1 MINIVSLIL
10 HIDKYISVIIQNYG
24 SLVYLFLFLV
34 VFCETGLVV
43 IPFLPGDSM
52 LFAAGAFAAS
62 GSLKI
67 MVLYILFIAAAFLGD
82 TANYH
87 IGYYIGPKAF
97 KNNSKFL
104 KKEHLEKTQEFYK
117 KHGGVTIIIARF
129 MPIIRTF
136 APFVAG
142 IGKMGYSKFISY
154 NLTGGILWVTF
165 VLFAGYFFGN
175 IPVVRNNFCIVVYG
189 IIIISILPGI
199 IGLIRG
205 SKNGKLSKERA

>member
-1 MINIVSLIL
+1 MINIISFVL
-10 HIDKYISVIIQNYG
+10 HIDKYISILIQNYG
-24 SLVYLFLFLV
+24 NLVYLILLLI

-43 IPFLPGDSM
+43 IPFLPGDSL

-67 MVLYILFIAAAFLGD
+67 TLLYFLFIAAAFLGD
-82 TANYH
+82 TVNYH

-97 KNNSKFL
+97 KSNSKLL
-104 KKEHLEKTQEFYK
+104 KKEHLERTYEFYK
-117 KHGGVTIIIARF
+117 KHGGKTIIIARF

-154 NLTGGILWVTF
+154 NLIGGILWVTLI
-165 VLFAGYFFGN
+165 LFAGYYFGN
-175 IPVVRNNFCIVVYG
+175 MPIVKDNFSMVVYG
-189 IIIISILPGI
+189 IIIVSILPGI
-199 IGLIRG
+199 IGFIRG
-205 SKNGKLSKERA
+205 AKISRLSKERS